1 MNNKE
6 RFEKIKSNEKRIEE
20 LTKQRNETMRKLMK
34 LYEIEKKKGGIR
46 ND

>member
-20 LTKQRNETMRKLMK
+20 LTKQRNETMKEILK
-34 LYEIEKKKGGIR
+34 LYEIERGNKKWL
-46 ND
+46 N

>member
-20 LTKQRNETMRKLMK
+20 LTKQRNETMKEILK
-34 LYEIEKKKGGIR
+34 LYEIERGNKK
-46 ND
+46 